1 MQELIDFN
9 ALTPEQRQQQA
20 QILFNRVS
28 ESLKQARI
36 QRERQIPKIPLK
48 SEHVENCATI
58 LNRELMLHKLGKGGN
73 VAEIGVDEGK
83 FSQQIFEINTPDNY
97 HLIDVWGT
105 DRFHDGKYEAVKG
118 YFQKQIENEQVHIH
132 KKLST
137 EAAFDFE
144 DDYFDWI
151 YIDTNHTYET
161 TRDELRLYAPKM
173 KKGGIIAGHDY
184 VTGNWITTFRYGV
197 VEAVHEFCVQFGW
210 EIIYLTI
217 EPTENQSF
225 AIRKLTD

>member
-1 MQELIDFN
+1 MQDQMNFST
-9 ALTPEQRQQQA
+9 LTPKQQRKQA
-20 QILFNRVS
+20 EILVTRVA
-28 ESLKQARI
+28 ESLKQGRE
-36 QRERQIPKIPLK
+36 QRERQIPKIPLRP
-48 SEHVENCATI
+48 ENVENCS
-58 LNRELMLHKLGKGGN
+58 LVLDREVLLKEIGTGGN

-83 FSQQIFEINTPDNY
+83 FSQQIFQINKPDNF
-97 HLIDVWGT
+97 HLVDVWGT
-105 DRFHDGKYEAVKG
+105 DRFHDGKYEGVKK
-118 YFQKQIENEQVHIH
+118 YFQQHIEDEQVHIH

-137 EAAFDFE
+137 DAVYDFE
-144 DDYFDWI
+144 DNYFDWI

-173 KKGGIIAGHDY
+173 KEGGIIAGHDY
-184 VTGNWITTFRYGV
+184 VHGNWITTFRYGV

-225 AIRKLTD
+225 AIRKIVS